1 MISTE
6 RIQPNL
12 VTVADM
18 DAEDAL
24 DLIHEAQDY
33 KHGKKAHLTRPA
45 YAANLFFENSTRTK
59 TSFQMAEMKLGMHVM
74 QFEAKTSSVQKG
86 ESLYDTLK
94 TMESIGVDVAVIRHP
109 ENEYYKPL
117 INHQPSLKIGIANG
131 GDGSGQH
138 PSQCLLDMMTIY
150 EEFGK
155 FNGLK
160 VLIIG
165 DLKHS
170 RVAHSNAMM
179 LNRLGAKVYFA
190 GPKDWFDDELAQYG
204 SFGDFD
210 ELLPQMDVVNL
221 LRVQNERLTGAE
233 NGAFDAQ
240 KYHQQYGLTKERY
253 HQMKKGAIIMHP
265 APVNR
270 GVEIDSD
277 LVEAPN
283 SRIFRQMQNGV
294 FVRMAI
300 LSRILRYKGIM

>member
-18 DAEDAL
+18 DAQDAL

-33 KHGKKAHLTRPA
+33 KHGKKATLTRPA

-74 QFEAKTSSVQKG
+74 EFEAQTSSVKKG
-86 ESLYDTLK
+86 ESLYDTVK

-109 ENEYYKPL
+109 ENEYYKQLLSHPG
-117 INHQPSLKIGIANG
+117 LKIGIANG

-150 EEFGK
+150 EEFGT

-165 DLKHS
+165 DLTHS

-179 LNRLGAKVYFA
+179 LNRLGAQVYFA
-190 GPKDWFDDELAQYG
+190 GPTDWFDDELAQYG
-204 SFGDFD
+204 QFGDFD
-210 ELLPQMDVVNL
+210 KLLPQMDVVNL

-240 KYHQQYGLTKERY
+240 AYHQQYGLTKERY
-253 HQMKKGAIIMHP
+253 HQMKDGAIIMHP

-294 FVRMAI
+294 YVRMAI